1 MNRTRMIVLAISA
14 VALSVLVSL
23 FAYGVLKN
31 RTTPI
36 REKVTEEVAQ
46 VVVAAQR
53 LPLGVRL
60 TERNLR
66 LAPWSRAVSLKGSF
80 TDPKEIVGRG
90 VIVPMI
96 SNEPVLESKLAPRE
110 AGAGLTPAIPDGMR
124 AVGVKVNDV
133 IGVAGFALPGTR
145 VDVILTGTNNK
156 VETSKVILENIQVL
170 AADQNVEQDANGEPQ
185 KVQVITL
192 LVTPEDAQ
200 KVALASVDGHI
211 RLALRNPLDLA
222 STNPSAVR
230 KPSLYGSPSS
240 VSSSWKGRA
249 PRRAKPVETKVAKVT
264 PVVPK
269 PRILAVELIQG
280 TERETHTFEVMK

>member
-170 AADQNVEQDANGEPQ
+170 AADQNVEQDANGGA
-185 KVQVITL
+185 
-192 LVTPEDAQ
+192 PE
-200 KVALASVDGHI
+200 
-211 RLALRNPLDLA
+211 
-222 STNPSAVR
+222 ST
-230 KPSLYGSPSS
+230 GDHSS
-240 VSSSWKGRA
+240 GDTG
-249 PRRAKPVETKVAKVT
+249 RRAKSGSGISRRSHPACLAQSPRPGIHEPICCAQTL
-264 PVVPK
+264 PLRLPK
-269 PRILAVELIQG
+269 QRILFL
-280 TERETHTFEVMK
+280 ERASAASS